1 MRVLPKGKKYKQR
14 WRMVGPIQNLG
25 LMMSG
30 VKDLER
36 NYSHWFNSS
45 VCWFLK
51 AKIENQTKPRRFSF
65 IRFGFG
71 TEPKII
77 GSSKF
82 DLIWIVDLIEFFICL
97 HPYLEL
103 RL

>member
-1 MRVLPKGKKYKQR
+1 MRVLSKGKKYKQR
-14 WRMVGPIQNLG
+14 WRMVGQIQNLG

-36 NYSHWFNSS
+36 NYSHWFSSS

-51 AKIENQTKPRRFSF
+51 TKIENQTKPHRFSF
-65 IRFGFG
+65 IRIGFG

-77 GSSKF
+77 GSFKF
-82 DLIWIVDLIEFFICL
+82 DLIWIVDLIGFFIRL